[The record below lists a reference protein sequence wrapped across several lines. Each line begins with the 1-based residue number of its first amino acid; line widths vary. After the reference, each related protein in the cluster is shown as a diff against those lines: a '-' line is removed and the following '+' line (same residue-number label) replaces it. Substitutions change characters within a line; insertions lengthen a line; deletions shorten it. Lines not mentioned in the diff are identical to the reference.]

1 MTMTTDIK
9 ITRVKESKFKTI
21 DLDNVSFGT
30 VYTDHMFSCDFKD
43 GEWQQPEIT
52 PYQPLQLDPSARVFH
67 YGQAV
72 FEGMKAYKDEQ
83 DDVWVF
89 RPEQNWERICFSS
102 KRLAIPEVPKE
113 VFMEGLNTLLNI
125 DSEWVIP
132 GIGNSLYI
140 RPFVFATQAGVSAA
154 PAEEYKFMIICTP
167 VQAYYKGGEV
177 KVKISDHYSRAAN
190 GGVGAT
196 KAAGNY
202 AAQFYPTKKANE
214 EGYQQ
219 IIWTN
224 STHEYLEEA
233 GTMNVFFR
241 VGDTLLTAPTDDRI
255 LNGITRKSI
264 IALAEK
270 EGITV
275 EVRKVSVTEI
285 IDAAK
290 SGTLKEVFGTGTAAV
305 IVPITGVGYKDDHY
319 DLPKLDNAYSTKLKS
334 MLLDIQ
340 YNVTEDNFGWTQKI

>member
-1 MTMTTDIK
+1 
-9 ITRVKESKFKTI
+9 
-21 DLDNVSFGT
+21 
-30 VYTDHMFSCDFKD
+30 
-43 GEWQQPEIT
+43 
-52 PYQPLQLDPSARVFH
+52 
-67 YGQAV
+67 
-72 FEGMKAYKDEQ
+72 
-83 DDVWVF
+83 
-89 RPEQNWERICFSS
+89 
-102 KRLAIPEVPKE
+102 
-113 VFMEGLNTLLNI
+113 
-125 DSEWVIP
+125 
-132 GIGNSLYI
+132 
-140 RPFVFATQAGVSAA
+140 
-154 PAEEYKFMIICTP
+154 
-167 VQAYYKGGEV
+167 
-177 KVKISDHYSRAAN
+177 VKISDHYSRAAN

-340 YNVTEDNFGWTQKI
+340 YNITEDNFGWTQKI